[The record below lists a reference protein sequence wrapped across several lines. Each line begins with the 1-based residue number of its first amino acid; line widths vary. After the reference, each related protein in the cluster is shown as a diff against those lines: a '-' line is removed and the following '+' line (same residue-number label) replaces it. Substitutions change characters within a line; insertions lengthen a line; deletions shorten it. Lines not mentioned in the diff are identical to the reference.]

1 MTHTPE
7 QVEAAARAI
16 EKLHRLSGYATYN
29 ELACAALAAA
39 EAAGERVR
47 SKKSGATYLVLTPVG
62 RLQTERPLSDM
73 ARLVIYRCEQT
84 GELWARPYSEFMDG
98 RFEPAPPQGQQSKEE

>member
-39 EAAGERVR
+39 EAVGWRPMSEAPKDKTPLLMFNGRRIDIAAYRKPHFGNDIMWYDECGE
-47 SKKSGATYLVLTPVG
+47 P
-62 RLQTERPLSDM
+62 
-73 ARLVIYRCEQT
+73 I
-84 GELWARPYSEFMDG
+84 
-98 RFEPAPPQGQQSKEE
+98 EPPPTHWMSLPSPPQGQQSEDR